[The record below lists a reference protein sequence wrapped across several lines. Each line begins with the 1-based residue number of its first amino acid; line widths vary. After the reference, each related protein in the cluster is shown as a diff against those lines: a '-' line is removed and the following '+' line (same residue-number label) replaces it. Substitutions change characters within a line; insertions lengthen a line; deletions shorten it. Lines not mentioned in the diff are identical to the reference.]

1 VPAYSNSFD
10 LETADTLGRD
20 IISHYSKTINTWNA
34 GSLSSLSSIEARRLG
49 LRLKDAAAAPPWS
62 LAS

>member
-1 VPAYSNSFD
+1 